1 MLVRIQY
8 KSLDDNTKRAIEAGQ
23 LNKNQLTQINAS
35 ITEHV
40 NSKKKNVIVSFA
52 IMLILFVFMTVSM
65 LSNTALEDKTHLFI
79 FIIPVFAMIL
89 VMEYVSAWLAYGR
102 LRSQFNKALKKGYRD
117 LTVSFW
123 YDRIAHTVASISYM
137 GEESILF
144 THIFSSLL

>member
-52 IMLILFVFMTVSM
+52 IMLILFVFMTFSM
-65 LSNTALEDKTHLFI
+65 LSNTAVQDKTHLFI

-89 VMEYVSAWLAYGR
+89 IMEYVSAWLAYGR
-102 LRSQFNKALKKGYRD
+102 LRSQFNKALKKGYPG
-117 LTVSFW
+117 
-123 YDRIAHTVASISYM
+123 SY
-137 GEESILF
+137 GEFLV
-144 THIFSSLL
+144 